1 METVVRETLIQH
13 GVEPSDASFDACFNR
28 LSTIT
33 ETFVRVCLSR
43 VFTSQTRL
51 IGRVTAHQHS

>member
-33 ETFVRVCLSR
+33 ETFVRVCLSL
-43 VFTSQTRL
+43 TSVHLSDSVNWSSDGTS
-51 IGRVTAHQHS
+51 A